1 MDFFSYAWHFMS
13 ASINNQDV
21 KFPTV
26 IITDISFA
34 NIHSILGFF
43 NQLTIKDYLKIAYT
57 ALMNKSKL
65 PLATVLTIC
74 ESHLLPAVL
83 KSARG
88 AHKDKVVA
96 DTMIAGVLVM
106 LQAKDLET
114 SYNIWKN
121 LVKKQLF

>member
-1 MDFFSYAWHFMS
+1 MS

-43 NQLTIKDYLKIAYT
+43 NQLNIKDYLKIAYT

-83 KSARG
+83 KSAMRG
-88 AHKDKVVA
+88 SQRQGCGRHYDRGCLGHVA
-96 DTMIAGVLVM
+96 SKGP
-106 LQAKDLET
+106 
-114 SYNIWKN
+114 
-121 LVKKQLF
+121 